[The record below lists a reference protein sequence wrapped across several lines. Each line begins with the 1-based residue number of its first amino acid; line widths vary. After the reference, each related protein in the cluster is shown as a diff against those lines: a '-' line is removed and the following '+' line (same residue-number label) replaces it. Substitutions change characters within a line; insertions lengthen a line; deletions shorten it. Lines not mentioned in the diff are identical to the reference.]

1 MITIEHFMDILN
13 DRFLLVVKKH
23 VLYFHLFNVVLEKYV
38 LDDLLLALVLFLE
51 LLSFLTHDLL
61 LLKLSFVA
69 SLPCLRQ
76 ASRIEK
82 YAMHNVERVSE
93 PVTANP
99 KKSASSWREYRS

>member
-1 MITIEHFMDILN
+1 MIMIEHFMNILN

-23 VLYFHLFNVVLEKYV
+23 VLYLHLFNVVLEKYV
-38 LDDLLLALVLFLE
+38 LDDLLLGLALFLE

-76 ASRIEK
+76 ASHIEK
-82 YAMHNVERVSE
+82 CAVHNVERVPE
-93 PVTANP
+93 AVTG
-99 KKSASSWREYRS
+99 